1 MNPFDEISPILVIGS
16 GSAGRRHAL
25 ALRELAPNSK
35 ITLIKRSPGLQ
46 PLEELHKFNIQIS
59 SELDESL
66 NENPMAVV
74 IASPATKHLE
84 DAERVF
90 PHCKN
95 VLIEKPLAHSA
106 SAADQLV
113 KLAVLH
119 SASVMVGYHLR
130 FSETQIQLLELKTSL
145 DLGSVVSAQFGY
157 GQHLSL
163 WRPSIDPKNS
173 VTARSDLGGGV
184 LLELSHEIDAV
195 DFLIGKILSVQSSE
209 LGFHGAPTDGLVET
223 IADFKLIVENGVEV
237 IIHLDMTDLNPWR
250 IWRINF
256 ENGMLEADLLK
267 GQIFATLGN
276 TPRKLVHQSNLTE
289 RKTAA
294 LDQGYAFLSNVQ
306 SHNIDVRSL
315 RQGAFVAEVIEVVH
329 QTFLLGQPIPIV
341 ARNS

>member
-35 ITLIKRSPGLQ
+35 ITLIKRSSGLQ
-46 PLEELHKFNIQIS
+46 PLEELHKSNIQIS

-66 NENPMAVV
+66 KENPMAVV

-84 DAERVF
+84 DAEHVF
-90 PHCKN
+90 SHCKN

-106 SAADQLV
+106 AADQLV
-113 KLAVLH
+113 NLGVLH

-130 FSETQIQLLELKTSL
+130 FSETQIRLLELKTSL

-163 WRPSIDPKNS
+163 WRPSINPENS

-195 DFLIGKILSVQSSE
+195 DFLIGKIVSVESSE

-223 IADFKLIVENGVEV
+223 IADFRLIVESGVEV

-250 IWRINF
+250 IWRIHF

-276 TPRKLVHQSNLTE
+276 SPRKLIHQSNLAE

-306 SHNIDVRSL
+306 SQNIDVRSL
-315 RQGAFVAEVIEVVH
+315 RQSAFVSEVIEVVR

>member
-1 MNPFDEISPILVIGS
+1 MNQFNEISPILVIGS

-25 ALRELAPNSK
+25 TLRELAPNSK
-35 ITLIKRSPGLQ
+35 ITLIKRSPGEQ
-46 PLEELHKFNIQIS
+46 PLDEIYKSNIQIS
-59 SELDESL
+59 HDLDDSL
-66 NENPMAVV
+66 NEKPMAVV
-74 IASPATKHLE
+74 IASPSTMHLD
-84 DAERVF
+84 DAKLVF

-95 VLIEKPLAHSA
+95 VLIEKPLAQSA

-119 SASVMVGYHLR
+119 SASVIVGYHLR
-130 FSETQIQLLELKTSL
+130 FSETQIRLLELKTSL
-145 DLGSVVSAQFGY
+145 DLGSIVSAQFGY

-195 DFLIGKILSVQSSE
+195 DFLIGKIVSVESSV

-223 IADFKLIVENGVEV
+223 VADFRLRVESGVDV
-237 IIHLDMTDLNPWR
+237 TVNLDMTDPSPWR

-256 ENGMLEADLLK
+256 ENGILEADLLK

-276 TPRKLVHQSNLTE
+276 SPKKLVHQSGLDE

-294 LDQGYAFLSNVQ
+294 LVQGHAFLSNVQ
-306 SHNIDVRSL
+306 SQSIDVRSL
-315 RQGAFVAEVIEVVH
+315 RQSAFVSEVIEVVH
-329 QTFLLGQPIPIV
+329 RTSLLGQPIPLV
-341 ARNS
+341 TRNS

>member
-1 MNPFDEISPILVIGS
+1 MNQFDGISPILVIGS

-35 ITLIKRSPGLQ
+35 ITLIKRSPGQQ
-46 PLEELHKFNIQIS
+46 PLEEIHKSNIQIS

-84 DAERVF
+84 DAEHVF

-95 VLIEKPLAHSA
+95 VLIEKPLSHSA

-130 FSETQIQLLELKTSL
+130 FSETQIRLLELKTSL

-157 GQHLSL
+157 GQHL
-163 WRPSIDPKNS
+163 S

-195 DFLIGKILSVQSSE
+195 DFLIGKIVSVQSSE

>member
-1 MNPFDEISPILVIGS
+1 MNPFDEISPILIIGS

-46 PLEELHKFNIQIS
+46 PLEEIQKSNIEIS
-59 SELDESL
+59 HGLEESL
-66 NENPMAVV
+66 NEKPVAVV

-84 DAERVF
+84 DAKLVF
-90 PHCKN
+90 SHCKN
-95 VLIEKPLAHSA
+95 VLIEKPLAQSA
-106 SAADQLV
+106 STADQLV

-130 FSETQIQLLELKTSL
+130 FSETQIRLLELKASL
-145 DLGSVVSAQFGY
+145 DLGSIVSAQFGY

-163 WRPSIDPKNS
+163 WRPFIDPRNS

-195 DFLIGKILSVQSSE
+195 DLLIGKIVSVESSE
-209 LGFHGAPTDGLVET
+209 LGFLGAPTDGLVET
-223 IADFKLIVENGVEV
+223 TADFLLKVAGGIEV
-237 IIHLDMTDLNPWR
+237 TIHLDMTDPNPWR

-256 ENGMLEADLLK
+256 ENGILEADLLK

-276 TPRKLVHQSNLTE
+276 SPKKLVHQSNLAE
-289 RKTAA
+289 RRRAA
-294 LDQGYAFLSNVQ
+294 LDQGHAFLSNVQ
-306 SHNIDVRSL
+306 SRSINLDSL
-315 RQGAFVAEVIEVVH
+315 RQSAFVSEVIEVV
-329 QTFLLGQPIPIV
+329 QRTFLLGHPIPV
-341 ARNS
+341 VTHNS